1 MEIKY
6 LTEQAQA
13 KYVKE
18 ILDEYSAECTTTDAL
33 LIGRRIAD
41 RVNELADIG
50 RRLDTLKDEIE
61 EIYDKYTD
69 TLNKL
74 GKIKAFKNSEVGRLI
89 KCFCKT
95 QDKSILTEI
104 ERTISQDNPW
114 GIEIYTQ
121 ERIYSIIK
129 NSKSELCYGFIRKPH
144 FALENIGYYLFD
156 NFNIDEDISEGTSL
170 LQHYEKKCAD
180 AMSAIADIEQ
190 HVNSVERYDTAIW
203 DAADKLDID
212 LSEWY

>member
-18 ILDEYSAECTTTDAL
+18 VLDEYSAECTITDAL
-33 LIGRRIAD
+33 LISRRIES

-50 RRLDTLKDEIE
+50 RRLDTLKGEIE
-61 EIYDKYTD
+61 EIYDKYTE

-74 GKIKAFKNSEVGRLI
+74 NKIKAFKISEVGKLI

-95 QDKSILTEI
+95 QDKFILAEI
-104 ERTISQDNPW
+104 ERIISQDNPW

-121 ERIYSIIK
+121 ERIWNIIK
-129 NSKSELCYGFIRKPH
+129 NSKSELCYGFIKNPH
-144 FALENIGYYLFD
+144 FVLENIAYYLFD
-156 NFNIDEDISEGTSL
+156 NFNIDEDISEFTSR
-170 LQHYEKKCAD
+170 LQRYEKKYAD
-180 AMSAIADIEQ
+180 AISAIADIEQ
-190 HVNSVERYDTAIW
+190 HVDSVEKYDTAIW
-203 DAADKLDID
+203 NAADKLGID